1 MSVWPIAREEW
12 RALGRNR
19 VALLGLS
26 LMLLLALVAVLTAH
40 ERSRAIDTERNRFQA
55 RANAD
60 FDAQPDR
67 HPHRMA
73 HYGHFLFR
81 PISPLAA
88 FDPGI
93 DPYTGHTV
101 FIEAHRQNGAS
112 FGDVRQSSLLLRFGQ
127 LTPAFTL
134 QVLAPLLLIFLGYAA
149 MAREREG
156 GTLRLLL
163 AQGVRPGELLRGK
176 ALALGGIAM
185 IAFVPALAALV
196 WIGAGSSV
204 AWPAALPALGLLG
217 IGYFFWLMLWVLAV
231 LVISTFAARRRDAL
245 LALLALWAVT
255 VILLPRL
262 LPGIAAMGAPLT
274 TRFETEIA
282 VHRDLV
288 AMGDSHDPADPYF
301 NAFKARTLARYG
313 VSRIEDLPVN
323 YKGLLGMEGER
334 MTSDLFNAYAAKA
347 SARQE
352 RQMALV
358 DGFGLASPV
367 IALKRLSM
375 TASGTDRAG
384 YQRFV
389 EQAEAYRY
397 GLVQRLN
404 RLQAEKVTLAEDGDR
419 KRIDR
424 ATWQSHPDFV
434 FHPSGAG
441 ETWRTAAPALAV
453 LLLWVAGLSLLLV
466 VAARRLG
473 RIA

>member
-1 MSVWPIAREEW
+1 MSALPIAREEW
-12 RALGRNR
+12 RMLMRNR
-19 VALLGLS
+19 VAMLGLA
-26 LMLLLALVAVLTAH
+26 LMLLLAVVAVLTAH
-40 ERSRAIDTERNRFQA
+40 ERSQAIDAERTRFQA
-55 RANAD
+55 QANAD
-60 FDAQPDR
+60 FDAQPNR

-81 PISPLAA
+81 PISPFAA
-88 FDPGI
+88 FDPGV

-127 LTPAFTL
+127 LTPAFVL
-134 QVLAPLLLIFLGYAA
+134 QVLVPLLLIFLGYGA

-163 AQGVRPGELLRGK
+163 AQGARPGDLVRGK

-196 WIGAGSSV
+196 WVGAGS
-204 AWPAALPALGLLG
+204 PASWPALGLLG
-217 IGYFFWLMLWVLAV
+217 SGYLAWLAIWVLAV
-231 LVISTFAARRRDAL
+231 LLVSALAANRRDAL

-262 LPGIAAMGAPLT
+262 LPDIAAMGAPLP
-274 TRFETEIA
+274 TRFETDIA
-282 VHRDLV
+282 VHRDLA

-301 NAFKARTLARYG
+301 SAFKARTLARYG
-313 VSRIEDLPVN
+313 VNRIEDLPVN
-323 YKGLLGMEGER
+323 YKGLLAMEGER
-334 MTSDLFNAYAAKA
+334 MTSELFNTYADRAF
-347 SARQE
+347 ARQA
-352 RQMALV
+352 RQTALV

-384 YQRFV
+384 YERFV

-397 GLVQRLN
+397 GLVQLLN

-424 ATWQSHPDFV
+424 ANWQSHPDFV
-434 FHPSGAG
+434 FRPPNAG
-441 ETWRTAAPALAV
+441 ETWRTATPALTM
-453 LLLWVAGLSLLLV
+453 LLLWIAGLAMLLAL
-466 VAARRLG
+466 AMRRLG
-473 RIA
+473 RAA